1 MDIVSDTIP
10 QIMANCLFSFW
21 HSSYLIHLNFCIKTK
36 SKNIQ
41 VHNWHKTKLFEI
53 SWPKYKEIHEHFL
66 NYHLFQI
73 KKKQFFFLLH
83 FDRNLLNQ
91 KKSRSHGTTNRLFMQ
106 MKFLFVVPWE
116 RLFFWFDKSLS
127 KCRRKKGFVF
137 SCAEFEINGN
147 SKSAYELPCILAKKF
162 QIINFKLCT
171 KSSC

>member
-1 MDIVSDTIP
+1 
-10 QIMANCLFSFW
+10 MANCLFSFW
-21 HSSYLIHLNFCIKTK
+21 HSSYSIHLNFCTKTK
-36 SKNIQ
+36 SKYKLL
-41 VHNWHKTKLFEI
+41 HNWWKTKLFEI
-53 SWPKYKEIHEHFL
+53 SWPKYKVILEHFL

-91 KKSRSHGTTNRLFMQ
+91 KKSRSHGTTNRNFICMNN
-106 MKFLFVVPWE
+106 LFVLPWE
-116 RLFFWFDKSLS
+116 RLFFWLDKFLS
-127 KCRRKKGFVF
+127 KCRRKKGFAF

-147 SKSAYELPCILAKKF
+147 SKSAHEFPCILAKKF